1 VFCQGFRDGEEGVL
15 CTVFFRSSTRWGISM
30 DGCSYSDMIS
40 ACHLP
45 SFSFCDDSSVY
56 CFQALKFPAL
66 PVHSLL
72 CAASNPRQFLPPDP
86 PPPRPGFLTPEKD
99 LSLSSIIVCPAR
111 CPLAEPTVV
120 VVPLLSPS
128 IAAPAMVVLGQQRSK
143 AKGRLCQESSDSR
156 DAIPESLQEA
166 RGRPSTNKQRCTRL
180 ENLRKKSELS
190 STWYHPSGRA
200 GVAGSLQSQQLS

>member
-1 VFCQGFRDGEEGVL
+1 MFCQGFKDGEEDVYYLGSL
-15 CTVFFRSSTRWGISM
+15 CFVKVSEMVKKISSTVFFRSSTRWGISM
-30 DGCSYSDMIS
+30 DGCTYGDMIS

-120 VVPLLSPS
+120 VVPVLSPS
-128 IAAPAMVVLGQQRSK
+128 LLLLQWSFWGNNEARRKEDHVRKAAIR
-143 AKGRLCQESSDSR
+143 
-156 DAIPESLQEA
+156 ESLQEA
-166 RGRPSTNKQRCTRL
+166 RGLPSHKQTTMHT
-180 ENLRKKSELS
+180 S
-190 STWYHPSGRA
+190 
-200 GVAGSLQSQQLS
+200 